1 MHRRRLY
8 MKVESIENDEEK
20 KQYRMSIVNQ
30 TIEMRAMQKVS
41 VLYNYTMDKEQNH
54 IFRKSSN
61 S

>member
-8 MKVESIENDEEK
+8 MRVESIENNEEK

-41 VLYNYTMDKEQNH
+41 V
-54 IFRKSSN
+54 
-61 S
+61 